1 MLLLIIFL
9 TLLIIQSCK
18 TTTIYRLPADEAL
31 PYLDAGNIQATAAD
45 LLFLHYY
52 WKLWAND
59 SRYIVGEITV
69 KERDKKRAQILK
81 EIESLNPP
89 D

>member
-9 TLLIIQSCK
+9 TLLTIQSCK
-18 TTTIYRLPADEAL
+18 TLYRLPADEVL
-31 PYLDAGNIQATAAD
+31 PFLDSSNIQATAAD
-45 LLFLHYY
+45 LLFQHYY

-59 SRYIVGEITV
+59 SRYIVGEISR
-69 KERDKKRAQILK
+69 KERDEKRDLILK
-81 EIESLNPP
+81 EIESLIPP